1 MEAGR
6 ERDIVQLKMAIITY
20 YDITR
25 DADGVYTNENYTDF
39 LNELAG
45 LVGRITFVGALAK
58 PDHPEHYRDGK
69 SSYRRPLAHPNLDVV
84 FVGEATG
91 QLPFW
96 ATIKKAF
103 NKIVSIWGIIGEADV
118 VYITVPYF
126 NGLIAAFLC
135 LLRGKPYGFY
145 VAADWNE
152 FIEHSVRTGEWKHG
166 SHRLRRRVSLWG
178 DAFLSRRAAYIV
190 VAGDKSLGKYLQLHS
205 NSHAVKPMLNI
216 TPNDF
221 LFARPPL
228 QLEKYRLIYVG
239 ALLTRK
245 NIDKILEAVATLE
258 QRRPGSVI
266 CDIVG
271 HGPAD
276 YTDFIIDLARKLNV
290 RHAVKFHG
298 RVTDKDELRRL
309 YRRSDIFLLPSTA
322 EGFPRVLYEAM
333 SQGCLVAAS
342 DISTIVAMLTQDQ
355 DFIALDPDRSET
367 IVDAVERFYANP
379 DFVTKMRARNENFI
393 RTRIVNM
400 TTAQQLID
408 VLEATPGIS
417 AGHA

>member
-1 MEAGR
+1 MKAGS
-6 ERDIVQLKMAIITY
+6 ERDIANLKMAIISY

-45 LVGRITFVGALAK
+45 FVGCITFVGALAK

-69 SSYRRPLAHPNLDVV
+69 SSYRRPLVHSNLDVV

-96 ATIKKAF
+96 ATVKKAF
-103 NKIVSIWGIIGEADV
+103 NKIASIWGIIGRANV

-152 FIEHSVRTGEWKHG
+152 FIEHSVHTGEWKHG
-166 SHRLRRRVSLWG
+166 SYELRRRVSLWG
-178 DAFLSRRAAYIV
+178 DTFLSRRSAFIV
-190 VAGDKSLGKYLQLHS
+190 VAGDKSLKKYSRLQR

-216 TPNDF
+216 TPQDF
-221 LFARPPL
+221 LFARPVL
-228 QLEKYRLIYVG
+228 QPEKYRLIYVG

-245 NIDKILEAVATLE
+245 NIDKILEAVATFE
-258 QRRPGSVI
+258 ARKPGSVI

-276 YTDFIIDLARKLNV
+276 YTDFVIDLSKKLGV
-290 RHAVKFHG
+290 EHAVKFHG

-309 YRRSDIFLLPSTA
+309 YRNSDIFLLPSTA
-322 EGFPRVLYEAM
+322 EGFPRVIYEAM

-342 DISTIVAMLTQDQ
+342 DISTIVAMLTPDQ
-355 DFIALDPDRSET
+355 DFIALDPDYSMT
-367 IVDAVERFYANP
+367 IVKAVDRFYENP
-379 DFVTKMRARNENFI
+379 DFVAKMRVCNEHFI
-393 RTRIVNM
+393 RSRIVNL
-400 TTAQQLID
+400 TAAQQLIS
-408 VLEATPGIS
+408 VLEATSGIS
-417 AGHA
+417 TGDV